1 MYVYDAHQANNINM
15 SCVTSSENSGLSETK
30 SKNLNLED
38 NEE

>member
-1 MYVYDAHQANNINM
+1 MMNIKPIIQIYVLYV
-15 SCVTSSENSGLSETK
+15 CSSENSGLSETK